1 MCSCPPPPVRGSCV
15 HAPHPVT
22 VHVFPSPGTLPPF
35 WNVLLWVAVGVF
47 TSLLPVLPK
56 PWGILFFLVSLILRS
71 IYTLGLGPALL
82 LLGAANVS
90 VERRPAAN
98 KM

>member
-1 MCSCPPPPVRGSCV
+1 
-15 HAPHPVT
+15 
-22 VHVFPSPGTLPPF
+22 
-35 WNVLLWVAVGVF
+35 VGVF

-90 VERRPAAN
+90 VARRPAAN

>member
-1 MCSCPPPPVRGSCV
+1 MGHVFMSCPP
-15 HAPHPVT
+15 
-22 VHVFPSPGTLPPF
+22 PSPGTLPPF

-47 TSLLPVLPK
+47 TTLLLVLPK

-71 IYTLGLGPALL
+71 IYTMGLGPALL

-90 VERRPAAN
+90 VEGNPAATECGVIR
-98 KM
+98 M